1 MEKIGVFICTSC
13 NIGDRLEIGDLEA
26 AANEQG
32 CAYCASM
39 PFLCGKEGVEAIKN
53 AIKENELDSVV
64 ICACSGRVNYDVFDF
79 GNIPVERVNLRE
91 GVVWSRWPKVEEG
104 QEVPE
109 DESQIEVAEG
119 VSFKDEL
126 MALAKDY
133 VRMGVVKMQ
142 KYAPPEPYKP
152 EEEITWKVLVL
163 GGGVSGLT
171 AALEVAKA
179 GYEAVIIEKENE
191 LGGFVAKMKK
201 QLEVNYPYR
210 SLQEP
215 ITNKLIEEVQAN
227 DKIQVIT
234 GATVEKIAGAP
245 GFFDVTYNKGGSE
258 ETIRIGTIV
267 VATGWK
273 PYDASKL
280 EEPYGYGKYPDVVTN
295 IQFEE
300 MLAKGELKRPS
311 DGSPVKSVAFIQC
324 AGQRDPEHLPYCS
337 GVCCLASLKQA
348 RLLREM
354 DDEAKAYIFYK
365 DMRTMG
371 IYENFYQSLQDDPGV
386 FLTKAE
392 FKSISQGDDGKL
404 VVEVSQTLLGED
416 LAVPVD
422 LVVLATG
429 MVPTTADDP
438 IIPLEYRQ
446 GPGFPELELFY
457 GYADS
462 NYICFPYETR
472 RTGIYTAGCVHQPM
486 TVSQAME
493 DAAGAALKAIQCLK
507 AIEAGHAVHPRTWD
521 YAYPEFNFKRCTQCK
536 RCTEECPF
544 GALDDD
550 PKGTPMPNPTRCR
563 RCGTCFGA
571 CPERV
576 IGFKD
581 YNIDMVS
588 SMIKACEMPEPDY
601 GLFRVIAFVC
611 ENDAWPA
618 LDMAAYH
625 RHSFPLSIRFIPV
638 RCLGA
643 VNVAWVRDAMSGGW
657 DGVIM
662 LGCKYGENYQCH
674 FVKGSELANRRME
687 NVAETLQQLALESER
702 VVLHTVAIDEYDKV
716 PQILKEFQETLE
728 GIGESPFKG
737 W

>member
-39 PFLCGKEGVEAIKN
+39 PFLCGKEGVEAIKS
-53 AIKENELDSVV
+53 AIKENELDGVV

-152 EEEITWKVLVL
+152 EEEITWKVLVM
-163 GGGVSGLT
+163 GGGVTGLT

-201 QLEVNYPYR
+201 QLQAGHPYR
-210 SLQEP
+210 ELEEP
-215 ITNKLIEEVQAN
+215 VVKKLIQEVEAS

-245 GFFDVTYNKGGSE
+245 GFFDVTYKKGGSE

-295 IQFEE
+295 VQFEE

-311 DGSPVKSVAFIQC
+311 DGSPIKSVAFIQC

-348 RLLREM
+348 KLLREM

-371 IYENFYQSLQDDPGV
+371 IYENFYLALQDDPGV

-392 FKSISQGDDGKL
+392 FKSLSQGDDGKL
-404 VVEVSQTLLGED
+404 VVEVEQTLLGED

-486 TVSQAME
+486 TIGQAME

-521 YAYPEFNFKRCTQCK
+521 FAYPEFNFKRCTQCK

-601 GLFRVIAFVC
+601 GLFRVVAFVC

-625 RHSFPLSIRFIPV
+625 RKSFPLSIRFIPV

-716 PQILKEFQETLE
+716 PQILQEFQETLE

>member
-13 NIGDRLEIGDLEA
+13 NIGDRLEVSELEA

-39 PFLCGKEGVEAIKN
+39 PFLCGKEGVSAIKS
-53 AIKENELDSVV
+53 AIQEQGLDSVV
-64 ICACSGRVNYDVFDF
+64 ICGCSQRVNYDVFDF
-79 GNIPVERVNLRE
+79 GNVPVERVSLRE
-91 GVVWSRWPKVEEG
+91 GVVWSRWPTPKEGEEL
-104 QEVPE
+104 PE

-152 EEEITWKVLVL
+152 EEEISWKILVM
-163 GGGVSGLT
+163 GGGVAGLT

-179 GYEAVIIEKENE
+179 GYEAVIVEKENE

-201 QLEVNYPYR
+201 QLQVGAPYR
-210 SLQEP
+210 ELEEP
-215 ITNKLIEEVQAN
+215 VVKKLIAEVEGN

-245 GFFDVTYNKGGSE
+245 GFFDITLKKGGGE
-258 ETIRIGTIV
+258 DQLRVGAIV

-295 IQFEE
+295 VQFEE

-337 GVCCLASLKQA
+337 SVCCLVSLKQA
-348 RLLREM
+348 KLLREM
-354 DDEAKAYIFYK
+354 DEEAKAYIFYK

-371 IYENFYQSLQDDPGV
+371 IYENFYQSLQNDPGV

-392 FKSISQGDDGKL
+392 VQSIAQGDDGRM

-416 LAVPVD
+416 MAVPVD

-472 RTGIYTAGCVHQPM
+472 RTGIYSAGCVHQPM
-486 TVSQAME
+486 GIMQAME
-493 DAAGAALKAIQCLK
+493 DATGAALKAIQCLK
-507 AIEAGHAVHPRTWD
+507 AIQAGHAVHPRTWD
-521 YAYPEFNFKRCTQCK
+521 FAYPEFNFKRCTQCK

-550 PKGTPMPNPTRCR
+550 PNGTPMPNPTRCR

-576 IGFKD
+576 INFKD

-588 SMIKACEMPEPDY
+588 SMLKACEMPEPDY
-601 GLFRVIAFVC
+601 GLFRMIAFVC
-611 ENDAWPA
+611 ENDALPA

-625 RHSFPLSIRFIPV
+625 RANFPLSIRFIPV

-657 DGVIM
+657 DGVLM

-702 VVLHTVAIDEYDKV
+702 VVLHVVAIDEYDKV
-716 PQILKEFQETLE
+716 PKLLQEFQESME
-728 GIGESPFKG
+728 AIGESPFKG